1 MSCRSVL
8 FAGAVA
14 LLSCTALGSAL
25 AESRV
30 ALVIGNG
37 SYTAVPALDNPANDS
52 KAMAELLRAADFEVI
67 TARDLGQAEMR
78 RAIGDFA
85 RTVRGK
91 GADTVALV
99 YYAGH
104 GLQVDG
110 DNYLVP
116 VDAQI
121 RQESDV
127 PFETVRLADLM
138 NALAAAP
145 VKTRI
150 VMLDACRNNP
160 FAAAGRSGGRGL
172 AIVDAPNGTIVSYAT
187 APGSEA
193 EDGEG
198 KNSPYTAAFLKVA
211 KEPGLPIE
219 QAFKRVRYAVHQETD
234 GRQTPWESSSLTGDF
249 AFFKGTA
256 ETTGVAS
263 AASGPAGG
271 PASPTGAAGAAG
283 GTQVASLGGG
293 PVTRSADGWRETLQ
307 QKSAREAYEI
317 VIREDELEA
326 YQAYLDLYPAETM
339 APRVRSLLDRRQE
352 LTAWHEAATLNTAAG
367 YRAFLAEFPGSDYAK
382 TAQRLIERTGRTAGA
397 EARERSCGTQTIRRR
412 TDLSGPTR
420 HALADPGPVVLPAIA
435 PVVSAPAILDRPFG
449 DRPFMGRPHLGHR
462 PIPPL
467 GGRPHDGKPHD
478 GKPGD
483 GKPPVIG
490 TPGGDKPTTG
500 KPGGDKPIVGR
511 PVIDKPV
518 IDKPG
523 PIVGKPIVRPIVTKP
538 VIAKPVVTKPIVTR
552 PIVARPVISKP
563 IMTRPVMTKPMMVQR
578 PMMGRP
584 MGGGFGGGMKMG
596 GGGMRFG
603 GGGFGRM
610 R

>member
-37 SYTAVPALDNPANDS
+37 AYTAVPALDNPANDS
-52 KAMAELLRAADFEVI
+52 KAMAELLRAADFEVV

-160 FAAAGRSGGRGL
+160 FAAAGKSGGRGL

-198 KNSPYTAAFLKVA
+198 RNSPYTAAFLKVA

-249 AFFKGTA
+249 AFFKGAA
-256 ETTGVAS
+256 ETTGVAG

-271 PASPTGAAGAAG
+271 TGPASATSAAG

-293 PVTRSADGWRETLQ
+293 PVTRSADAWRDTLQ

-317 VIREDELEA
+317 VIREDQLEA
-326 YQAYLDLYPAETM
+326 YQAYLDLFPAETL

-435 PVVSAPAILDRPFG
+435 PVVSAPAILDRPVG
-449 DRPFMGRPHLGHR
+449 DRPFAGRPPFGHG
-462 PIPPL
+462 PLPPL
-467 GGRPHDGKPHD
+467 GGKPHD

-483 GKPPVIG
+483 GKLPVVG
-490 TPGGDKPTTG
+490 TPGG
-500 KPGGDKPIVGR
+500 
-511 PVIDKPV
+511 DKPV

-538 VIAKPVVTKPIVTR
+538 VITKPIVAK
-552 PIVARPVISKP
+552 PIITKPIMARPVMAKP
-563 IMTRPVMTKPMMVQR
+563 VMVQR
-578 PMMGRP
+578 PMTARP
-584 MGGGFGGGMKMG
+584 MGGGFGGGTKIG

-603 GGGFGRM
+603 GGSFGRM